1 MIFRE
6 LPLSG
11 AYEITLEKRTDSRGF
26 FARFYC
32 EDEFAAHGLNTTWAQ
47 MNLSSFD
54 AKGTLRGLHFQ
65 REPAAEIKLV
75 RCVQGRVWD
84 MIVDLRRDSTSFG
97 THCSVTLDADAANA
111 IYIPKGFAHGFICLE
126 YDTIINYKCS
136 EFYNPKSEVSL
147 LWNDKTLNI
156 DWLTT
161 APILSKKDEIGLVF
175 GNFESPF

>member
-111 IYIPKGFAHGFICLE
+111 IYIPKGFAHGFQTLGADFRLQYAHSTPYAPGVE
-126 YDTIINYKCS
+126 SGINPL
-136 EFYNPKSEVSL
+136 NPEL
-147 LWNDKTLNI
+147 AI
-156 DWLTT
+156 DWPLPP
-161 APILSKKDEIGLVF
+161 ANMSDRDRALGPLKDCDPL
-175 GNFESPF
+175 